1 MLFKKFCRQSNVLG
15 IALSITLLLLTLSVT
30 FADTSTLRLGENAP
44 IGVIADHG
52 YKAGDIMFSQRG
64 TVIGLQALQSGTNTI
79 IDTTDVL
86 KDYMLAP
93 KSLIT
98 STQMFS
104 ATYAPHDHITLM
116 VIMNYHERYMQMEGS
131 LQHQGGHH
139 KNPVRIYDID
149 SKGFGDIKFD
159 TLLTLLKKGHLTLIG
174 NIGVSLPAGSI
185 AETGDDGWVL
195 PYPMQ
200 LGSGSYEARPGI
212 TLFGTKE
219 DWSYGSQLLSS
230 LPLNQNARKYW
241 HGNTFTVTAWS
252 TQRVNNWF
260 QFGGRLLFSHKAAF
274 SSSNPELNQNI
285 SPIHQID
292 SQGSTQLDIAIST
305 DFMIPTPTRG
315 PLQRNRL
322 AFEIQIPVY
331 QNLKGIQLI
340 NRLQFTAGCQFV
352 FR

>member
-1 MLFKKFCRQSNVLG
+1 MLFKKYNWQSKVLG
-15 IALSITLLLLTLSVT
+15 ITLGITLLLLTLSVT
-30 FADTSTLRLGENAP
+30 FADTSTLRLGGNAP
-44 IGVIADHG
+44 IGLITDHG
-52 YKAGDIMFSQRG
+52 YKAGDVVFSQRG
-64 TVIGLQALQSGTNTI
+64 VVIGLHALQSGTDTI
-79 IDTTDVL
+79 ETADVL
-86 KDYMLAP
+86 KDYMFAP
-93 KSLIT
+93 NYIIT
-98 STQMFS
+98 STQIFS
-104 ATYAPHDHITLM
+104 TTYAPHDHITLM
-116 VIMNYHERYMQMEGS
+116 AIMNYHERYMQMEGS
-131 LQHQGGHH
+131 YQQGDHQ
-139 KNPVRIYDID
+139 KQPVGIYNID
-149 SKGFGDIKFD
+149 SNGFGDIKFD
-159 TLLTLLKKGHLTLIG
+159 TLLTLLKKEHLTLVG

-185 AETGDDGWVL
+185 AKKGDDGRVL

-212 TLFGTKE
+212 TVFGTKE
-219 DWSYGSQLLSS
+219 DWSYGSQLISS
-230 LPLNQNARKYW
+230 LPLHQNARKYR

-274 SSSNPELNQNI
+274 SSGPELNQSI

-315 PLQRNRL
+315 PLERNRL

-331 QNLKGIQLI
+331 QNLTGIQLI
-340 NRLQFTAGCQFV
+340 NRLQFTAGCQFF